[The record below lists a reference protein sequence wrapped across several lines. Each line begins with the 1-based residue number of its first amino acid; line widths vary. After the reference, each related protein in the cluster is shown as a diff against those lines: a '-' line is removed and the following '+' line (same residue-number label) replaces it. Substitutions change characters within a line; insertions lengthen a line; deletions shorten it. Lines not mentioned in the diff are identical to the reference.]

1 MKEASIIDVMLDGR
15 GVADVEGK
23 KVFVPYVI
31 TGETVRFETKK
42 KKKKFDEAKLLE
54 VVEPSKHRVL
64 PRCDYF
70 GICGGCATQHI
81 SVQAQIDLKQ
91 QSVIDTLAH
100 IGKVTPEK
108 VLPPV
113 VDLAWGYR
121 RRARLAV
128 KSVTKKGRVLVGF
141 REKNAPYVT
150 DMTSCEVLHPTIG
163 SLIQP
168 LSTLIG
174 ELTIHNKIP
183 QVECSVAENVTAL
196 VFRILEDLSED
207 DLQKLALFSVY
218 HSVRVYLQP
227 KGLDSIYQLKIDNQI
242 HHESQAL
249 YYHLP
254 LFGVNLEFSPVDFV
268 QVHAG
273 VNQKMIALAYEWL
286 ALDVSAKLLDLFC
299 GLGNFS
305 LPLATRVSKVLGVEG
320 DAALIERARHN
331 VGINNLT
338 NITFEQ
344 ADLFAQDKD
353 NDWIKEGWDAVILD
367 PPRSGAQEI
376 IEKFSSQLPAKV
388 LYVSCHPATLAR
400 DANILVNSLGY
411 RLARV
416 CVLNMFPHTG
426 HVETMALFI
435 KDSG

>member
-23 KVFVPYVI
+23 KVFIAYAI
-31 TGETVRFETKK
+31 TGEKVRFETRKK
-42 KKKKFDEAKLLE
+42 KKKYDEAKLLQ
-54 VVEPSKHRVL
+54 VITPSKQRVM

-91 QSVIDTLAH
+91 QSVLDTLLH
-100 IGKVTPEK
+100 IGHVVPEK

-128 KSVTKKGRVLVGF
+128 KSVAKKGRVLVGF
-141 REKNAPYVT
+141 REKNAPYVA
-150 DMTSCEVLHPTIG
+150 DMTSCEVLHPDIG

-168 LSTLIG
+168 LSKMIG
-174 ELTIHNKIP
+174 GLSIHNKIP

-196 VFRILEDLSED
+196 VFRVLQDPSAD
-207 DLQKLALFSVY
+207 DIQQLALFSVD

-227 KGLDSIYQLKIDNQI
+227 KGLDSIYQLQIDEQI
-242 HHESQAL
+242 NSSMQAL
-249 YYHLP
+249 NYHLP
-254 LFGVNLEFSPVDFV
+254 LFGVTLEFSPVDFV

-273 VNQKMIALAYEWL
+273 VNQKMIALAYDWL
-286 ALDVSAKLLDLFC
+286 ALDASSKLLDLFC

-305 LPLATRVSKVLGVEG
+305 LPFATRIAKVLGVEG
-320 DAALIERARHN
+320 DAALVERAYHN
-331 VGINNLT
+331 ANLNHLNNVS
-338 NITFEQ
+338 FEQ
-344 ADLFAQDKD
+344 ADLFAQDQKFS
-353 NDWIKEGWDAVILD
+353 WIEDDWDAVILD
-367 PPRSGAQEI
+367 PPRSGAQDI
-376 IEKFSSQLPAKV
+376 IEKFSTGLSDKV

-400 DANILVNSLGY
+400 DADVLVNSLGY
-411 RLARV
+411 RLTRM

-426 HVETMALFI
+426 HVETMALFA
-435 KDSG
+435 KNKQ